1 MNDNFEISVI
11 FLGRKVLGPD
21 TFTGTMHAKTV
32 LGNVKDSLFVLN
44 DLGSRSHF
52 IKKNYMY

>member
-32 LGNVKDSLFVLN
+32 LGNVKDSLFVLFEWF
-44 DLGSRSHF
+44 G
-52 IKKNYMY
+52 